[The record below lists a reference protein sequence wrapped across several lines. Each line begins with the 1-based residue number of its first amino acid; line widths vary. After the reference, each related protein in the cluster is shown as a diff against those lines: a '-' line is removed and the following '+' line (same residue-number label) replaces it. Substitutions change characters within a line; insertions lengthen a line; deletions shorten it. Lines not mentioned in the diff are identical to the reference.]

1 MTKSRVAVFVAVA
14 LFLGAAL
21 TALVYNTIGLHQYT
35 VESCITF
42 EGRRACGTAAGATRE
57 EALRSAANIACSS
70 ISGGMTDRISCSR
83 KEPDSVRWI
92 NE

>member
-1 MTKSRVAVFVAVA
+1 MSKSRLGVFVAVVV
-14 LFLGAAL
+14 FLVAAL
-21 TALVYNTIGLHQYT
+21 TALVYNTVGLHQYT

-42 EGRRACGTAAGATRE
+42 EGRRGCGTAAGATRE
-57 EALRSAANIACSS
+57 EALRSAANIACSG

-83 KEPDSVRWI
+83 TEPDTVRWI